1 MVEDRAPQA
10 PPPMTARSRGIV
22 VPFRPRRPDA
32 RRMPSG
38 AVEKPVPCLIQLYE
52 SDDAVLNAGWDR
64 LLTLV
69 IEAWCWRDPDCLA
82 AVEECL
88 AQLRRSVVDDWS

>member
-1 MVEDRAPQA
+1 MVEDRAPQTTL
-10 PPPMTARSRGIV
+10 PMPARSRGIV

-38 AVEKPVPCLIQLYE
+38 AATKPVPCLIKLYE
-52 SDDAVLNAGWDR
+52 SDDAILNADWDR
-64 LLTLV
+64 LMTLV
-69 IEAWCWRDPDCLA
+69 VEAWGWRDPDCLA

-88 AQLRRSVVDDWS
+88 AHLRRSVDHDWP

>member
-10 PPPMTARSRGIV
+10 PLPMTARSRGIV

-32 RRMPSG
+32 RQIPSG
-38 AVEKPVPCLIQLYE
+38 AAGKPAPCLIQLYE
-52 SDDAVLNAGWDR
+52 SGDAILNTDWDR
-64 LLTLV
+64 FLTLV
-69 IEAWCWRDPDCLA
+69 VEAWCWRDPDCFA

-88 AQLRRSVVDDWS
+88 AHLRRSVEHDWS

>member
-10 PPPMTARSRGIV
+10 TLPMTTRSRGVV

-32 RRMPSG
+32 RRMPST
-38 AVEKPVPCLIQLYE
+38 AAEKRVPCLIKLYE
-52 SDDAVLNAGWDR
+52 SDDASLNADWDR
-64 LLTLV
+64 FMRV
-69 IEAWCWRDPDCLA
+69 VVEAWCWRDPECFA

-88 AQLRRSVVDDWS
+88 AHLRRSVDHDWS

>member
-10 PPPMTARSRGIV
+10 TLPMTARSRGIV

-32 RRMPSG
+32 RRMPS
-38 AVEKPVPCLIQLYE
+38 AAAEKPVPCLIKLYE
-52 SDDAVLNAGWDR
+52 SDDASLNADWDR
-64 LLTLV
+64 FMRLV
-69 IEAWCWRDPDCLA
+69 VEAWCWRDPECFA

-88 AQLRRSVVDDWS
+88 AHLRCSVDHDWS